1 MAAPPPPPNP
11 PPGSSQLQKMLQSA
25 VQAVQWTYSLFWHFC
40 PQQGVLVWADG
51 YYNGAIKTRKTVQP
65 MEVSAEEASLQR
77 SQQLRELYDSLSAG
91 ETNPPARRPCA
102 SLSPEDLTES
112 EWFYLM
118 CVSFSFPPG
127 VGLPGKAYSKR
138 QHAWL
143 TGANE
148 VDSKVFSRA
157 ILAKSARIQ
166 TVVCIPLLDGVVE
179 LGSTER
185 IQEDVSFVHHV
196 KTFFVDHHQYQPPL
210 LHEDDHHH
218 HHIPPP
224 KPALS
229 EHSTS
234 NPAPA
239 AASDHPTRFHSLP
252 VPAAMY
258 STLGHGATTNNNHH
272 HHHHHHQD
280 VDVDVDEE
288 EDDDEDEEGESD
300 SETETAGRNS
310 RPTQQN
316 LSAQNLT
323 FISGAQAAAEQSE
336 LMQLEMSEDIRLG
349 SPDDASNNLE
359 SSDHFQMTTGVSGQ
373 QPTSRNLNVLQR
385 RAASMRAESEPFR
398 RWPAVQGSLNNGIQA
413 ATLPPGG
420 APHLEELSQEDTHY
434 SQTVSTIL
442 QYQTGRLSET
452 TTTTMSSSS
461 HGYLRYSPNS
471 AFLKWSSKSEVH
483 VHVPID
489 GVSQWLLKYVLFTI
503 PLLHNKYHRG
513 GGDDENSPK
522 CRDPTDA
529 SSRLRNKGTTPQDE
543 LSANH
548 VLAERRR
555 REKLNE
561 RFIILRSLVPFVTKL
576 DKASILGDTIE
587 YVKQL
592 RKKIQDL
599 EARARQMETDH
610 MARTGTAHPI
620 DQPPA
625 ATQLPTDLQR
635 TTNNTSQKDQRSS
648 ASGSSSGGGVSTR
661 IGGPSSGGDKRKVRV
676 LEASGGSG
684 GRTKAVE
691 APPPPSPPPP
701 SPPSPADMLQV
712 SIIESDALI
721 ELHCP
726 YKEGLLLDVMLTLRE
741 KSVEVTA
748 VQSSL
753 NNGFFI
759 AELRAKVKENWNG
772 KKPSIVEVKR
782 AINQIVPHTE

>member
-1 MAAPPPPPNP
+1 MAAPA
-11 PPGSSQLQKMLQSA
+11 PGSRLQQMLQAS
-25 VQAVQWTYSLFWHFC
+25 VQAVQWTYSLFWQYC
-40 PQQGVLVWADG
+40 PQQGMLVWADG

-91 ETNPPARRPCA
+91 ETNQPARRPCA
-102 SLSPEDLTES
+102 ALSPEDLTES

-127 VGLPGKAYSKR
+127 VCLAGRAYSKR
-138 QHAWL
+138 QHVWL

-179 LGSTER
+179 LGTTER
-185 IQEDVSFVHHV
+185 VQEDISFVQHIG
-196 KTFFVDHHQYQPPL
+196 TFFSDHHGHHRPPL
-210 LHEDDHHH
+210 IH

-234 NPAPA
+234 NPAPTTS
-239 AASDHPTRFHSLP
+239 SDHPTRFHSP
-252 VPAAMY
+252 PIPATY
-258 STLGHGATTNNNHH
+258 SGALDNATNANNHH
-272 HHHHHHQD
+272 Q
-280 VDVDVDEE
+280 VDEEE
-288 EDDDEDEEGESD
+288 EDDDDDGESD
-300 SETETAGRNS
+300 SEAETGRNS
-310 RPTQQN
+310 RP
-316 LSAQNLT
+316 
-323 FISGAQAAAEQSE
+323 ISTGHMNQLGGQKQPFLMAAAQPSE

-359 SSDHFQMTTGVSGQ
+359 SEFHMMGMSQ
-373 QPTSRNLNVLQR
+373 QLQPGNINVMQR
-385 RAASMRAESEPFR
+385 RAATMRASSK
-398 RWPAVQGSLNNGIQA
+398 WPALQDPTLSNGIQIA
-413 ATLPPGG
+413 LPQG
-420 APHLEELSQEDTHY
+420 APQLEEFSQEDTHY

-442 QYQTGRLSET
+442 QYQSARWSET
-452 TTTTMSSSS
+452 TSSS
-461 HGYLRYSPNS
+461 GYLCNAPNS
-471 AFLKWSSKSEVH
+471 AFSKWSPKSELH
-483 VHVPID
+483 INLPMD

-503 PLLHNKYHRG
+503 PLLHNKYR
-513 GGDDENSPK
+513 DENSPK
-522 CRDPTDA
+522 SRDPTDPT
-529 SSRLRNKGTTPQDE
+529 SRFRNKGTPQDE

-561 RFIILRSLVPFVTKL
+561 RFIILRSLVPFVTKM

-587 YVKQL
+587 YLKQL

-599 EARARQMETDH
+599 EARTRQLDTERSRL
-610 MARTGTAHPI
+610 AEIR
-620 DQPPA
+620 QP
-625 ATQLPTDLQR
+625 DVQR
-635 TTNNTSQKDQRSS
+635 SNTSSQKEQRGGGG
-648 ASGSSSGGGVSTR
+648 SGSGISGGVSSTIERTR
-661 IGGPSSGGDKRKVRV
+661 VAVPTVTAPTSGADKRKIRV
-676 LEASGGSG
+676 VEGGSG
-684 GRTKAVE
+684 AKGKVVE
-691 APPPPSPPPP
+691 APLSPPAPV
-701 SPPSPADMLQV
+701 DMLQV

-726 YKEGLLLDVMLTLRE
+726 HKEGLLLDVMLTLRE

-753 NNGFFI
+753 NNGFFV
-759 AELRAKVKENWNG
+759 AELRAKVKENANG
-772 KKPSIVEVKR
+772 KKASIVEVKR
-782 AINQIVPHTE
+782 AINQIVPHTES